1 MKENK
6 TNCSKILYL
15 KIAGNGVKEKESKRD
30 KDKDKDVI
38 SAIHCSP
45 GSTSKCIEKYLFYR
59 NFFPGLFI

>member
-1 MKENK
+1 M
-6 TNCSKILYL
+6 LYL

-45 GSTSKCIEKYLFYR
+45 GSTSK
-59 NFFPGLFI
+59 FFLKI